1 VEYAAAAASAPPG
14 WRHFTRRDIDRLPA
28 AVRRHEMSKVPPE
41 DVRMLEAGDPSA
53 EERLLRAMFWTL
65 TYHLEPE
72 RWDHLA
78 QVELIAP
85 AIIAALPAVA
95 RALDVGAGS
104 GRLTLHLAERAEHV
118 VAVEP
123 SVGLLE
129 LLRGRLPRV
138 HAIAAWAEA
147 LPVLDRWSQL
157 TTACG
162 AFGPDP
168 EVLRELERV
177 TCDGGVVALI
187 NPEEPEWFEA
197 HGWERCDVEPAAVEP
212 HERWIDDFFG
222 PLDPPRVLVTKMKA

>member
-1 VEYAAAAASAPPG
+1 MSRV
-14 WRHFTRRDIDRLPA
+14 PA
-28 AVRRHEMSKVPPE
+28 Q
-41 DVRMLEAGDPSA
+41 DVRLLEAGDASA

-72 RWDHLA
+72 RWDQLA
-78 QVELIAP
+78 HVEPIAP
-85 AIIAALPAVA
+85 AIVGALPAA
-95 RALDVGAGS
+95 HRALDVGAGS
-104 GRLTLHLAERAEHV
+104 GRLTHHLAQRSQHV

-123 SVGLLE
+123 AVGLLE

-138 HAIAAWAEA
+138 HAISAWAEA
-147 LPVLDRWSQL
+147 LPVRDRWSQL

-168 EVLRELERV
+168 DVLRELERV

-197 HGWERCDVEPAAVEP
+197 HGWQRRDVEPAPVTP
-212 HERWIDDFFG
+212 HDRWIDEFFG
-222 PLDPPRVLVTKMKA
+222 PPDPPRVLVTKMKRR

>member
-1 VEYAAAAASAPPG
+1 MSRV
-14 WRHFTRRDIDRLPA
+14 PA
-28 AVRRHEMSKVPPE
+28 Q
-41 DVRMLEAGDPSA
+41 DVRLLEAGDASA

-72 RWDHLA
+72 RWDQLA
-78 QVELIAP
+78 QVEPIAP
-85 AIIAALPAVA
+85 AIVGALPGAH

-104 GRLTLHLAERAEHV
+104 GRLTHHLAQRAQHV

-123 SVGLLE
+123 ALALLD
-129 LLRGRLPRV
+129 LLRGRLPQV
-138 HAIAAWAEA
+138 HAISAWAEA
-147 LPVLDRWSQL
+147 LPVRDSWSQL

-168 EVLRELERV
+168 DVLRELERV

-197 HGWERCDVEPAAVEP
+197 HGWQRHDVEPAPVTP
-212 HERWIDDFFG
+212 HDPWIDDFFG
-222 PLDPPRVLVTKMKA
+222 PPDPPRVLVTRMKTR

>member
-1 VEYAAAAASAPPG
+1 
-14 WRHFTRRDIDRLPA
+14 
-28 AVRRHEMSKVPPE
+28 
-41 DVRMLEAGDPSA
+41 MLEAGDPSA

-72 RWDHLA
+72 RWDQLA

-129 LLRGRLPRV
+129 LLRERLPRV
-138 HAIAAWAEA
+138 HAIAAWA
-147 LPVLDRWSQL
+147 
-157 TTACG
+157 

-197 HGWERCDVEPAAVEP
+197 HGWERCDVEPAAVEQ

-222 PLDPPRVLVTKMKA
+222 PLDPPRVLVTKMKAR